1 MKKTVNINL
10 GGIIFHIDEDAFEK
24 LNAYLSRI
32 KLHYKDEEGCEE
44 IASDIEARIAE
55 LVQEKNLQ
63 IISISDVDSII
74 SIMGEP
80 EAYEESEGEA
90 STQEETKGNSST
102 KKTKKRIYRDKDNE
116 VIGGVCSGIAAYF
129 NIDPVIIRL
138 LALVGMFAGG
148 GVLVYLILWAII
160 PEAKTTA
167 EKLQMKGETVNAE
180 NIKKTIQKE
189 FDNLKTTVENINAE
203 GHKNKAKNIFQKI
216 ISFFLNIIGYIFKFI
231 GKFIGVIL
239 LIMGVSLCFMIAA
252 NLFGSGTNMIHING
266 NNVSPLNL
274 NQYFPLL
281 FNGTQLSGISIAG
294 LALFIGVPV
303 VQIIWLA
310 IRILFSIPKQSATT
324 RTIMASSW
332 TIGVIILF
340 YVGSKTT
347 THFQSESYATIAIEL
362 ESSSDTLT
370 IELSDNDYFNTHQR
384 STSYHFDEELNSLLT
399 TEVNLDIQKS
409 KTDQFELKIK
419 KSANGESQ
427 KQAKINAGKI
437 DYDYFHE
444 DDNLIFNNYFSI
456 TSGEAFRF
464 QALELIVYVPEG
476 KTVYL
481 DNSVKHFI
489 YNIENTSDTYDKRM
503 VNHHWRMTS
512 SELDCLDC
520 N

>member
-231 GKFIGVIL
+231 GKFIGFIL
-239 LIMGVSLCFMIAA
+239 LIMGISLCFMIVA
-252 NLFGSGTNMIHING
+252 NIFGTSTNFIQING
-266 NNVSPLNL
+266 NNIHPLNL

-281 FNGTQLSGISIAG
+281 FNGTKLSGLSIIG
-294 LALFIGVPV
+294 MVLFIGIPV
-303 VQIIWLA
+303 IQIIWLA
-310 IRILFSIPKQSATT
+310 IRILFSVPKQSTTT
-324 RTIMASSW
+324 RTIMASFW
-332 TIGVIILF
+332 TLGVIILF
-340 YVGSKTT
+340 YVGSTT
-347 THFQSESYATIAIEL
+347 ASHFQSESYNSTTIEIV
-362 ESSSDTLT
+362 SSDTLN
-370 IELSDNDYFNTHQR
+370 IDLIDNNYFNTYQR
-384 STSYHFDEELNSLLT
+384 STSYHFDEELESLLT
-399 TEVNLDIQKS
+399 TDVSLDIKKS
-409 KTDQFELKIK
+409 KSDKFELKIK
-419 KSANGESQ
+419 KIADGESQ
-427 KQAKINAGKI
+427 KQAKINAGQI
-437 DYDYFHE
+437 DYDYFIE
-444 DDNLIFNNYFSI
+444 ENNLSFNNYFAI
-456 TSGEAFRF
+456 AKGEAFRF
-464 QALELIVYVPEG
+464 QAIELVLYVPEG

-481 DNSVKHFI
+481 DNSLKHFI
-489 YNIENTSDTYDKRM
+489 YNIENTSDTYDKSM
-503 VNHHWRMTS
+503 VSFHWKMNK
-512 SELDCLDC
+512 SELECVDCY
-520 N
+520 